1 MKKSTKNE
9 IETLSTIFLAV
20 PIFAGLLSLTNF
32 DETEK
37 LIGLYWQIVLFA
49 MVLGSLIVNIKIKYL
64 EESDQESF
72 PRLGFSTIIAGIL
85 ILIGNGM
92 LAFSLKISSITQ
104 NFLYIPGQ
112 FVSLFGIFF
121 LAVCISA
128 LLMIAGRTI
137 IDLK

>member
-9 IETLSTIFLAV
+9 IETLSTIFLAF

-92 LAFSLKISSITQ
+92 LAFSLKIPSITQ
-104 NFLYIPGQ
+104 KFLYIPGQ